1 MTQKLTK
8 HEVLE
13 LVKKIYE
20 LDMTEEEVSE
30 AVDIFEENVPYP
42 AAGDLI
48 FWDAR
53 DLTPEEVVEIAWSY
67 KKEEK

>member
-20 LDMTEEEVSE
+20 LNMTEEEVSE

-42 AAGDLI
+42 GAGDLI

-53 DLTPEEVVEIAWSY
+53 ELTPEEVVEIAWNY
-67 KKEEK
+67 KKDEK

>member
-8 HEVLE
+8 NEVLE

-20 LDMTEEEVSE
+20 LDMTEEEVSA
-30 AVDIFEENVPYP
+30 AVDVFEENVPYP

-48 FWDAR
+48 FWDSR
-53 DLTPEEVVEIAWSY
+53 DLTPEEVVEIAWNY
-67 KKEEK
+67 KEEK